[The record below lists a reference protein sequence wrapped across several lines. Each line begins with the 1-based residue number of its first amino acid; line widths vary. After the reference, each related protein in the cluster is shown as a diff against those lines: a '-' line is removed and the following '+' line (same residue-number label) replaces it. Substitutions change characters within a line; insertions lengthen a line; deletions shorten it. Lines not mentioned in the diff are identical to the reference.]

1 MTEQDNTANPAVAD
15 AWAAALARADTDDG
29 ATPADE
35 VDEVDEVV
43 AEAIVAEVVA
53 EEAVEEAIVAE
64 LVAEEAVE
72 EALIADAVAELII
85 ETSDDD
91 ELIVE
96 AILEADIA
104 TEIAEEAIA
113 EAEIAAEIADEAV
126 LDAVVADAIAEQ
138 LLEEELDPEEEFRRM
153 LSEALGEWYVI
164 HSYAGFENRVR
175 TNLESRI
182 TTMNMEDEIF
192 QVEVPI
198 EEVIEFKNGVKKQVK
213 RNKFPGYVLVRM
225 ELTDESWGVVRH
237 TPGVTGFVGHAHQ
250 PSPLPFDEV
259 YSILAP
265 KSEKKGAPGTPGG
278 EVISRIVDFEVGEP
292 VTIIEGAFATMQ
304 ATISEITPES
314 QKVIVMVEL
323 FGRETPVELT
333 FAQIEKG

>member
-1 MTEQDNTANPAVAD
+1 MTEQDTPNSAVAD
-15 AWAAALARADTDDG
+15 AWAAALARADEPEGDTQ
-29 ATPADE
+29 APASLDE
-35 VDEVDEVV
+35 VVAALDAPESDSDVVIDEVTVDEVV
-43 AEAIVAEVVA
+43 IDDDTTGEPLAVIDEIE
-53 EEAVEEAIVAE
+53 VEE
-64 LVAEEAVE
+64 
-72 EALIADAVAELII
+72 
-85 ETSDDD
+85 
-91 ELIVE
+91 
-96 AILEADIA
+96 
-104 TEIAEEAIA
+104 TEIVDDVVVSDVVV
-113 EAEIAAEIADEAV
+113 DEVAV
-126 LDAVVADAIAEQ
+126 NDVVVDESVTVEVEPVVAD
-138 LLEEELDPEEEFRRM
+138 LEDEDPEQAFRDAM
-153 LSEALGEWYVI
+153 ALMPGEWYVV

-182 TTMNMEDEIF
+182 TTMNMEEEIF

-198 EEVIEFKNGVKKQVK
+198 EEVREIKNGVPKMVK

-225 ELTDESWGVVRH
+225 DLTDESWGVVRH

-250 PSPLPFDEV
+250 PSPLSVDEV
-259 YSILAP
+259 VSILAP
-265 KSEKKGAPGTPGG
+265 KTEKKAAAGTAAAAAAA
-278 EVISRIVDFEVGEP
+278 VVDFVVGEP